1 MRAPGGIAIALLD
14 HTKHQLV
21 SLSVASARSTPLQI
35 GDTYRVW
42 ASVDC
47 FIRFG
52 NATVDAATTDVPL
65 SAGQWEPYS
74 VADEEVYLAAIVSS
88 GTGVLYITRLK

>member
-1 MRAPGGIAIALLD
+1 
-14 HTKHQLV
+14 
-21 SLSVASARSTPLQI
+21 
-35 GDTYRVW
+35 
-42 ASVDC
+42 VDC